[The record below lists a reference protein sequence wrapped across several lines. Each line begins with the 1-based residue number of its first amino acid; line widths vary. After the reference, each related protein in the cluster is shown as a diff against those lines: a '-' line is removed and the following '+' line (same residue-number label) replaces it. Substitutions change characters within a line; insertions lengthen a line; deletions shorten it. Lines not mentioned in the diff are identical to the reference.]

1 MKDQQLRLTD
11 TNSAD
16 DSKGRTWGL
25 DGNLFWH
32 VIIGGFV
39 FVITLLL
46 LFSALRMDFWTSF
59 AIASVPFALLLAY
72 VFLLRQGKPPGYDV
86 DLLDG
91 WLKGRSFRIASRD
104 TTHPLL
110 EASHVAA

>member
-46 LFSALRMDFWTSF
+46 LFSALKMDFWSSF
-59 AIASVPFALLLAY
+59 AIASVPFALVLAY

-91 WLKGRSFRIASRD
+91 WLNGRSFRVSAK
-104 TTHPLL
+104 TTFHPMT
-110 EASHVAA
+110 ETTNVAA

>member
-46 LFSALRMDFWTSF
+46 LFSAMKMDFWSSF
-59 AIASVPFALLLAY
+59 AIASVPFALVLAY

-91 WLKGRSFRIASRD
+91 WLHGRSFR
-104 TTHPLL
+104 
-110 EASHVAA
+110 VAAKATIYPLTETSDVAA